1 MVHIFGFLVKTFVY
15 IDIHKEFYV
24 RFLLYKDKGGICV
37 SSNII

>member
-1 MVHIFGFLVKTFVY
+1 MVYIFGFLVKTFVY